1 MSTSSLVS
9 YTRISPNRN
18 SPRNKPIRKITLH
31 HMAGTLSLEQFGATV
46 AKTSRAMSANYAID
60 KNGKIGLFCPEE
72 DRSWCSS
79 SPANDHQAITVE
91 IANDGDAKTNWH
103 VSDAALEAAVQL
115 CVDVCRRNGMPGLT
129 WTGDANGT
137 LTCHYMFTATACP
150 GPYLKGKM
158 AWIADE
164 VNRRLAGETGQGG
177 GLHAGDE
184 LKLKGTRLYVSST
197 ATMAAGTR
205 TGTYYLWSTEAVN
218 GRARITN
225 APENVGRAGKVTGWI
240 SEADANA
247 ATGKGLS
254 AGGKLELKR
263 IKLYISSTAMTA
275 AGTRTG
281 TYYLWSEEAE
291 NGRVR
296 ITNAPENVGRAGKVT
311 GWISEADAKA
321 AAEKEPVARGTEQKI
336 KLKGVPNVHAMAV
349 LALCQSL
356 KLIDM
361 GLYHAEYADTAKTA
375 QNIEIGPVSNGDAAT
390 IYALVK
396 DHGQGD
402 KYSAEYV

>member
-9 YTRISPNRN
+9 YTQISPNRN

-46 AKTSRAMSANYAID
+46 ARASRAMSANYAID

-129 WTGDANGT
+129 WTGNANGT

-150 GPYLKGKM
+150 GPYLKSKM

-164 VNRRLAGETGQGG
+164 VNRRLAGETGQGS
-177 GLHAGDE
+177 GLNAGD
-184 LKLKGTRLYVSST
+184 KLR
-197 ATMAAGTR
+197 
-205 TGTYYLWSTEAVN
+205 
-218 GRARITN
+218 
-225 APENVGRAGKVTGWI
+225 
-240 SEADANA
+240 
-247 ATGKGLS
+247 
-254 AGGKLELKR
+254 LKR

-281 TYYLWSEEAE
+281 TYYLWSTEAV

-321 AAEKEPVARGTEQKI
+321 AAEKEAAASGTEQKI

-349 LALCQSL
+349 FALCQQL

-361 GLYHAEYADTAKTA
+361 GLYRAEYTDAEKTM
-375 QNIEIGPVSNGDAAT
+375 QNIKIGPVSNGDAAT

-396 DHGQGD
+396 DHGQAE